1 MQNNIRFLEISVE
14 NYYIERDAKSR
25 HMRYLDQDWVLIQ
38 AERGNKNWVPM
49 KEKPNLRTAQKSR
62 PCTDNCL

>member
-25 HMRYLDQDWVLIQ
+25 QLGIEAD
-38 AERGNKNWVPM
+38 GKFF
-49 KEKPNLRTAQKSR
+49 
-62 PCTDNCL
+62 